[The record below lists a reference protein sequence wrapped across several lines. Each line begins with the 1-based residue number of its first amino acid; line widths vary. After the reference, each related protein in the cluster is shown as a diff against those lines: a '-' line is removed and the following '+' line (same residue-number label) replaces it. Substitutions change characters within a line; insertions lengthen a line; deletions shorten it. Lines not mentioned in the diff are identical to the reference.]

1 MAATH
6 YPLPVT
12 RHFSSFVAFSIRSR
26 AWLWQIV
33 LLLPSLWCLL
43 CVPPL
48 WRDTDGFNQIASTFA
63 PKGIIHWLPGYC
75 FFGRLVVIA
84 AGIPASLAGG
94 HGLPYLSIGT
104 PQLSDA
110 GIYTLLLAQH
120 IFLFAA
126 LVYLVRT
133 LVDGFWYRLGWSVV
147 LALTPWM
154 YTFANCVGSEAFS
167 NPLVLLVTAFGWRCL
182 QAPSLTVKKA
192 AGLFGLLLAA
202 CLTRQINLLLAALLP
217 LACLFV
223 ALHRLRFILPPPSG
237 PGAAVVGSGSP
248 GADAHPRRRGR
259 ETMRWVGRCAL
270 FGAVGATALLGSLAV
285 QRVMCVLFRVPYRST
300 FGETFEWRLN
310 FLKEMPAPERT
321 RLLGRMAENV
331 DDPLITKALQ
341 ELDASANRGDPWN
354 DMFLYDAM
362 DEELDRSGL
371 KQLQARTYE
380 IDLKLNRLARQ
391 FILSANPYLLRA
403 IRNDFLRVP
412 LCTQT
417 EMAESPFETTDML
430 ISLSGAPR
438 YARLRALA
446 SFQHP
451 PGFFSRYAGGTPYLR
466 ILGGVPMLIWVVIA
480 AAGALTAWW
489 RCGVRAAVPVSYAGA
504 LVVTGFL
511 IALGTCASTFFGARL
526 YLPVYSLFEIAAL
539 LIVTC
544 GIGGA
549 RGNVRLSHA
558 AEAV

>member
-1 MAATH
+1 
-6 YPLPVT
+6 
-12 RHFSSFVAFSIRSR
+12 VALSKRSR
-26 AWLWQIV
+26 AWLWQAV

-84 AGIPASLAGG
+84 AGIVASLVTG

-110 GIYTLLLAQH
+110 GIYALLLVQH
-120 IFLFAA
+120 AFLFAA

-133 LVDGFWYRLGWSVV
+133 FVDGFWSRLAWSVV

-154 YTFANCVGSEAFS
+154 YTFANCIGSEAFS
-167 NPLVLLVTAFGWRCL
+167 NPLVLLVTASGWRCL
-182 QAPSLTVKKA
+182 QAPSLTARRV

-217 LACLFV
+217 LSGLFV
-223 ALHRLRFILPPPSG
+223 ALHRLVLG
-237 PGAAVVGSGSP
+237 PAPIPVAGDGNHP
-248 GADAHPRRRGR
+248 DAGTHPYRRVWPEAMHWARRG
-259 ETMRWVGRCAL
+259 AL
-270 FGAVGATALLGSLAV
+270 FSAVGVMAVLGSLGV
-285 QRVMCVLFRVPYRST
+285 QWVMCALFRVPYRST

-310 FLKEMPAPERT
+310 FLKEMPEPERA
-321 RLLGRMAENV
+321 RLLGRIAEKL

-341 ELDASANRGDPWN
+341 GLDAALSRGEPSN
-354 DMFLYDAM
+354 DMFLYEAL
-362 DEELDRSGL
+362 DEDLDRAGV
-371 KQLQARTYE
+371 KQIQARTYQ

-412 LCTQT
+412 LSTQP
-417 EMAESPFETTDML
+417 EMAESPFETTDVL
-430 ISLSGAPR
+430 IALSGAPR

-446 SFQHP
+446 CFQHP
-451 PGFFSRYAGGTPYLR
+451 PGFFTRYGQQTPYLQVLR
-466 ILGGVPMLIWVVIA
+466 GVPMLIWAVIA
-480 AAGALTAWW
+480 AAGALIAW
-489 RCGVRAAVPVSYAGA
+489 RRRGAQGAIPVAYGGA
-504 LVVTGFL
+504 LVITGCL

-544 GIGGA
+544 GVIGRT
-549 RGNVRLSHA
+549 RGGVHA
-558 AEAV
+558 SRCPETG